1 MKPIG
6 IALKIHGGD
15 VAIIHECQECDVITM
30 NRIAVE
36 DDNEAIMTVFRDSLK
51 IPENEIIRI

>member
-51 IPENEIIRI
+51 IPEN